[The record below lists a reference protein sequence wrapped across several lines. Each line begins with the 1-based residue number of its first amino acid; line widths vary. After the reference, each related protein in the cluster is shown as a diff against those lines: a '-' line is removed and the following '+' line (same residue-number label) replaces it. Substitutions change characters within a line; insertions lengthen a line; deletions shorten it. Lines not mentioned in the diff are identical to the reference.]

1 MISGITFKALI
12 HFQFI
17 FVYDIMLKFHS
28 LACVCA
34 VCSSLYS
41 EETFFLVV
49 CYVVLCSKS
58 IDYISM
64 VLFLQ
69 CLLCSI
75 DLYVCF

>member
-41 EETFFLVV
+41 EETFF
-49 CYVVLCSKS
+49 S
-58 IDYISM
+58 
-64 VLFLQ
+64 
-69 CLLCSI
+69 
-75 DLYVCF
+75 LYVILFFVLSQLTL